1 MIDQFEV
8 LDRIL
13 TAVGAEPTEP
23 PMKYS
28 TRDESRSVGIL
39 AVPDCPQ
46 RGITTWATIGAS
58 TFETPVRRQDDLP
71 IRVEFVAAVDA
82 RLENFAVSV
91 SACAFALG
99 VDVRVG
105 PGTIYRD
112 VVSPIHPATT
122 TPHLFSVP
130 PFVWANEF
138 ESIEGDD
145 AYIIWLQLVPITDD
159 EAAFAAEHGSDA
171 LEDVFMKTQPDFFS
185 FERVS
190 ALLPEA

>member
-23 PMKYS
+23 PMEYS

-58 TFETPVRRQDDLP
+58 TFETPVHRQDDLP

-99 VDVRVG
+99 ADVRVG

-145 AYIIWLQLVPITDD
+145 AYITWLQLVPITDD

>member
-23 PMKYS
+23 PMEYS

-46 RGITTWATIGAS
+46 RGLTTWATIGAS

-71 IRVEFVAAVDA
+71 IQVEFVAAVDA
-82 RLENFAVSV
+82 RLENFAASV

-99 VDVRVG
+99 ADVRVG

-145 AYIIWLQLVPITDD
+145 AYITWLQLVPIT
-159 EAAFAAEHGSDA
+159 ASSSCGSI
-171 LEDVFMKTQPDFFS
+171 
-185 FERVS
+185 
-190 ALLPEA
+190 

>member
-99 VDVRVG
+99 ADVRVG

-145 AYIIWLQLVPITDD
+145 AYITWLQLVPIT
-159 EAAFAAEHGSDA
+159 ASSSCGSI
-171 LEDVFMKTQPDFFS
+171 
-185 FERVS
+185 
-190 ALLPEA
+190 

>member
-99 VDVRVG
+99 ADVRVG

-145 AYIIWLQLVPITDD
+145 AYITWLQLVPITDD
-159 EAAFAAEHGSDA
+159 EAAFAAERGSDA
-171 LEDVFMKTQPDFFS
+171 LGEVFMKTQPDFFS